1 MGSVGSDSPKLL
13 MRLHPLSEMK
23 SVEREP
29 GFDLQRP
36 SALPESTLDF
46 ITLADSGPPKQLI
59 RECWRKR
66 SG

>member
-1 MGSVGSDSPKLL
+1 

-29 GFDLQRP
+29 GFDPQRP

-59 RECWRKR
+59 
-66 SG
+66 